1 MSEFHPVQTF
11 SDLLSR
17 IVRVLLVG
25 IICGS
30 AASLAALALVYLVSE
45 GSHWIIEAKNDTPG
59 WITVFI
65 TLAIPMFGGL
75 IVGLVVQQM
84 SDKRPHNPGDA
95 ILAVQ
100 SNMKLATLNL
110 KDGVLNFIASIISL
124 TSGASLGEYGPMVNM
139 GATLSANLQK
149 YTRTEP
155 TVLIGCGV
163 AAAISAG
170 FHAPIAGII
179 FAHEVILRHF
189 SLRAFAPI
197 TIAASISF
205 YISKAVFHTNYLFH
219 FEFSEILY
227 LGEYAGFI
235 LTGILSGLLAVIF
248 LRSILYAR
256 WLSSKVKLAQQYK
269 PMIAGLVIGL
279 LALQVPDILGVGDEV
294 MRNMLHSG
302 SNSAL
307 DISILLL
314 AKISAAALCLG
325 FGFVGGVF
333 SPSLL
338 IGMLLGFLFG
348 IGIEQLFPYAN
359 IPMYAICGMA
369 AVTSP
374 VIGAPLT
381 TILIV
386 FELTHSYDLTTAV
399 MVSVVFS
406 NVVSYRLFGRSLF
419 DFQLKSR
426 GYDLSHGRDPL
437 ILSTLEIS
445 SISHPDFLSFT
456 LGSSAEEAIKQLIKA
471 RANEAFVLDLEQR
484 FVGNISLTDLIKLTR
499 NQAPL
504 TTLDA
509 AVDTHGLRLSPNT
522 SVWAA
527 MHEIKDF
534 VGEAVPIVDDQSEA
548 MLGIIY
554 ETDLIAAYMQTTR
567 ELRSEETANA

>member
-1 MSEFHPVQTF
+1 
-11 SDLLSR
+11 
-17 IVRVLLVG
+17 
-25 IICGS
+25 
-30 AASLAALALVYLVSE
+30 
-45 GSHWIIEAKNDTPG
+45 
-59 WITVFI
+59 
-65 TLAIPMFGGL
+65 
-75 IVGLVVQQM
+75 
-84 SDKRPHNPGDA
+84 
-95 ILAVQ
+95 
-100 SNMKLATLNL
+100 
-110 KDGVLNFIASIISL
+110 
-124 TSGASLGEYGPMVNM
+124 
-139 GATLSANLQK
+139 
-149 YTRTEP
+149 
-155 TVLIGCGV
+155 
-163 AAAISAG
+163 
-170 FHAPIAGII
+170 
-179 FAHEVILRHF
+179 
-189 SLRAFAPI
+189 
-197 TIAASISF
+197 
-205 YISKAVFHTNYLFH
+205 
-219 FEFSEILY
+219 
-227 LGEYAGFI
+227 
-235 LTGILSGLLAVIF
+235 
-248 LRSILYAR
+248 
-256 WLSSKVKLAQQYK
+256 
-269 PMIAGLVIGL
+269 MIAGLAIGL
-279 LALQVPDILGVGDEV
+279 LALQIPDILGVGDQV
-294 MRNMLHSG
+294 MRDMLDSG

-338 IGMLLGFLFG
+338 IGMLLGSLFG
-348 IGIEQLFPYAN
+348 LGIEQLFPYAN

-437 ILSTLEIS
+437 ILNTLEIS

-456 LGSSAEEAIKQLIKA
+456 LGLSAEEAIKQLIKA
-471 RANEAFVLDLEQR
+471 RANKAFVLDLEQR
-484 FVGNISLTDLIKLTR
+484 FVGNISLSDLLKLTR
-499 NQAPL
+499 NLGPS

-527 MHEIKDF
+527 MHEVKDF

-567 ELRSEETANA
+567 ELRNEETANA